1 MKKFSVFCLLL
12 CLLLLGGCAGSSQSR
27 DKMQNKTMRLATGQS
42 GGAYAGLGDVL
53 TPLLNQNMKGA
64 AVKTVETNGSA
75 ANIELLRQKRAELA
89 LVQGDAAYGAHTGT
103 ESYQNRKMSNLQAI
117 GTLFV
122 EPVQIITYD
131 VTGIRKLSDLKG
143 KTVSVGAAGSGM
155 ESNAQQ
161 VLAAADITYDD
172 LNIQYLSVAD
182 TLRALKEGTV
192 DAAFVT
198 SVLPTPALQELS
210 RQRRLVFVPIAGQA
224 AEELLRKYDFYQEL
238 VIPAG
243 TYANQTEACPT
254 VAVECLLVTT
264 DGTSKENAHKLAET
278 LYDHWNELR
287 QQFPYLPE
295 RSLENILQNTEI
307 PLTPGAEQF
316 LTETEAKQ

>member
-161 VLAAADITYDD
+161 V
-172 LNIQYLSVAD
+172 
-182 TLRALKEGTV
+182 
-192 DAAFVT
+192 
-198 SVLPTPALQELS
+198 
-210 RQRRLVFVPIAGQA
+210 
-224 AEELLRKYDFYQEL
+224 
-238 VIPAG
+238 
-243 TYANQTEACPT
+243 
-254 VAVECLLVTT
+254 
-264 DGTSKENAHKLAET
+264 
-278 LYDHWNELR
+278 
-287 QQFPYLPE
+287 
-295 RSLENILQNTEI
+295 
-307 PLTPGAEQF
+307 
-316 LTETEAKQ
+316 